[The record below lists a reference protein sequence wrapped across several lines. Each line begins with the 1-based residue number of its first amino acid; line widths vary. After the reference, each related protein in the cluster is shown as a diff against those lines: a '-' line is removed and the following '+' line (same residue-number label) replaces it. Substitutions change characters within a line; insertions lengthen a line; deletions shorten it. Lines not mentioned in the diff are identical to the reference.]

1 MSSESEDDCGRRTTD
16 YGLRTI
22 DADHMPAKPDTPT
35 PIAAVNALDAVV
47 EHRGGQRRQSQQD
60 MAAWVAQ
67 AIEDEHHLICE
78 AGTGV
83 GKSFGYLV
91 PAIVSQRRIV
101 VATSTKTLQDQIAS
115 DLPDVVD
122 VLRKHGHDVTWAVV
136 KGRASYI
143 CPAKVAERHP
153 KLLTDNDGNGDLDVI
168 IDWWRSGGDGERD
181 HAPVAVDDRVW
192 PSVSVSGMECPGR
205 RCSYADDCPAMAALR
220 EARESQLVICN
231 HHLYGSDVNSDGA
244 ILGEHDAVIFDEA
257 HRLEDALCSSVG
269 ITLTTGRLAG
279 YARDVTG
286 TLKNLSVSAA
296 DRKTHVERLWGAVNA
311 VQTWLNEL
319 DEGQLLLPLEGD
331 PANVVHT
338 LQQTVRTIDR
348 VAQNA
353 TAEGLIVT
361 GQRERTSN
369 LAGHLQG
376 DLGVLTDPVPGH
388 VCWIE
393 PGPVLR
399 TSPVS
404 VSDTFSSNLAAKRPT
419 ILTSA
424 TLTVGGS
431 FDAIARQ
438 LGYSVPVG
446 DMSDPHADPES
457 LDPLRYMTLSVESPF
472 DYPRQARLYL
482 PGLEEPTADGWGVS
496 VAELAH
502 ELVDA
507 AGGRAL
513 ILCTSN
519 AAVARISARLEGL
532 HHRILTQG
540 AEPRNKLLEQF
551 RNDET
556 SVLVATMGFWEGV
569 DVVGDACQLLIID
582 RVPFPRPDDPLWSA
596 RRQAAT
602 DAGFSAFTTVDLP
615 RAANLTAQGAG
626 RLIRSMDDEGL
637 IVLCDRRLQTKSY
650 GPVIVKTLPE
660 MPIITDKG
668 EAIAYVAEL

>member
-1 MSSESEDDCGRRTTD
+1 
-16 YGLRTI
+16 
-22 DADHMPAKPDTPT
+22 MPAPADTPM
-35 PIAAVNALDAVV
+35 PIVAVDALDAIV
-47 EHRGGQRRQSQQD
+47 EHRGGQHRQSQQD
-60 MAAWVAQ
+60 MASWVAQ

-101 VATSTKTLQDQIAS
+101 VATSTKTLQDQVAA
-115 DLPDVVD
+115 DLPDIVE
-122 VLRKHGHDVTWAVV
+122 VLRQQGHDVTWAIV
-136 KGRASYI
+136 KGRASYL
-143 CPAKVAERHP
+143 CPAKVAERQP
-153 KLLTDNDGNGDLDVI
+153 QLLTETNDAGDLDAI
-168 IDWWRSGGDGERD
+168 IEWWQNGGDGERD
-181 HAPVAVDDRVW
+181 HAPVAVGNRAWSD
-192 PSVSVSGMECPGR
+192 VSVSGMECPGR
-205 RCSYADDCPAMAALR
+205 RCSYADDCPAIAALD
-220 EARESQLVICN
+220 EARESRLVICN
-231 HHLYGSDVNSDGA
+231 HHLYGSDINSDGA

-257 HRLEDALCSSVG
+257 HRLEDALCASVG
-269 ITLTTGRLAG
+269 ITLTNGRLAG

-286 TLKNLSVSAA
+286 LLKSLGVPAA
-296 DRKTHVERLWGAVNA
+296 DRKTHIERLWGAIND
-311 VQTWLNEL
+311 VQTWLNHL
-319 DEGQLLLPLEGD
+319 DAGAVQLPLGGE
-331 PANVVHT
+331 PADAVRT
-338 LQQTVRTIDR
+338 LQSAIRTSDR
-348 VAQNA
+348 VTQNA
-353 TAEGLIVT
+353 TAKGPIVT

-404 VSDTFSSNLAAKRPT
+404 VSDTFSNSLAAKRAT

-438 LGYSVPVG
+438 LGYSLPVG
-446 DMSDPHADPES
+446 DMTDPHSDPDDP
-457 LDPLRYMTLSVESPF
+457 DPLRYMTLRVDSPF

-482 PGLEEPTADGWGVS
+482 PKLEEPTADGWGES
-496 VAELAH
+496 VAELAS
-502 ELVDA
+502 ELVSA

-519 AAVARISARLEGL
+519 AAVARISARLEDGR
-532 HHRILTQG
+532 HRILTQG
-540 AEPRNKLLEQF
+540 VQPRNTLLEEF
-551 RNDET
+551 RSDET

-569 DVVGDACQLLIID
+569 DIVGDACQVVLID

-596 RRQAAT
+596 RRAAAT
-602 DAGFSAFTTVDLP
+602 EAGLSAFATVDLP

-626 RLIRSMDDEGL
+626 RLIRSMDDKGM

-650 GPVIVKTLPE
+650 GPVIVNTLPQ
-660 MPIITDKG
+660 MPTIDSHDK
-668 EAIAYVAEL
+668 AVAYLEGL

>member
-1 MSSESEDDCGRRTTD
+1 
-16 YGLRTI
+16 
-22 DADHMPAKPDTPT
+22 MP
-35 PIAAVNALDAVV
+35 IVAVDALDMII

-60 MAAWVAQ
+60 MASWVAQ

-91 PAIVSQRRIV
+91 PAIVSDRRIV
-101 VATSTKTLQDQIAS
+101 VATSTKTLQDQIAA
-115 DLPDVVD
+115 DLPDIVA
-122 VLRKHGHDVTWAVV
+122 VLHEQGHDVTWAVV
-136 KGRASYI
+136 KGRASYL

-153 KLLTDNDGNGDLDVI
+153 RLLADTGGDDNLDAI
-168 IDWWRSGGDGERD
+168 IDWWRMGGDGERD
-181 HAPVAVDDRVW
+181 HAPVAVDNRTW
-192 PSVSVSGMECPGR
+192 AEVSVSGMECPGH
-205 RCSYADDCPAMAALR
+205 RCSYADRCPAIAALN

-231 HHLYGSDVNSDGA
+231 HHLYGSDINSDGA
-244 ILGEHDAVIFDEA
+244 ILGDHDAVIFDEA

-269 ITLTTGRLAG
+269 ITLNSGRLVG
-279 YARDVTG
+279 YARDITG
-286 TLKNLSVSAA
+286 LLKSLGVSAA
-296 DRKTHVERLWGAVNA
+296 DRKASIGRLWEAIND
-311 VQTWLNEL
+311 VQEWLKQL
-319 DEGQLLLPLEGD
+319 DEGQVQLPLEGH
-331 PANVVHT
+331 PAVVVRT

-348 VAQNA
+348 LARDS
-353 TAEGLIVT
+353 TAEGPIVV
-361 GQRERTSN
+361 GQRERISN

-376 DLGVLTDPVPGH
+376 DLGVLTDPVFDH

-393 PGPVLR
+393 PGPVLK

-404 VSDTFSSNLAAKRPT
+404 VSGTFSNNLAVNRPT

-446 DMSDPHADPES
+446 DTSDPHTDPDDP
-457 LDPLRYMTLSVESPF
+457 DPLRYMTLSVESPF
-472 DYPRQARLYL
+472 DYPHQARLYL
-482 PGLEEPTADGWGVS
+482 PELVEPTTDGWGES
-496 VAELAH
+496 VAELA
-502 ELVDA
+502 EDLVEA

-519 AAVARISARLEGL
+519 AAVARISARLDGGK
-532 HHRILTQG
+532 HRILTQG
-540 AEPRNKLLEQF
+540 AHSRNRLLDEF
-551 RNDET
+551 RSDER

-569 DVVGDACQLLIID
+569 DIVGDACQLVLID

-596 RRQAAT
+596 RREAAT
-602 DAGFSAFTTVDLP
+602 DAGLSAFATVDLP

-650 GPVIVKTLPE
+650 GSVIINTLPE
-660 MPIITDKG
+660 MPIIKDKI
-668 EAIAYVAEL
+668 EAIAYLEEL

>member
-1 MSSESEDDCGRRTTD
+1 MPNSSD
-16 YGLRTI
+16 I
-22 DADHMPAKPDTPT
+22 PMP
-35 PIAAVNALDAVV
+35 IVAVDALDAVV
-47 EHRGGQRRQSQQD
+47 EHRGGQHRQSQQD
-60 MAAWVAQ
+60 MVSWVAQ

-101 VATSTKTLQDQIAS
+101 VATSTKTLQDQVAA
-115 DLPDVVD
+115 DLPEIVEI
-122 VLRKHGHDVTWAVV
+122 LIQLGHDVTWAVV
-136 KGRASYI
+136 KGRASYL

-153 KLLTDNDGNGDLDVI
+153 QLLSETDADTNLDTI
-168 IDWWRSGGDGERD
+168 IDWWRNGGDGERD
-181 HAPVAVDDRVW
+181 HAPVAVDNRTW
-192 PSVSVSGMECPGR
+192 STVSVSGMECPGR
-205 RCSYADDCPAMAALR
+205 RCSYAERCPAIAALND
-220 EARESQLVICN
+220 ARESQLVICN
-231 HHLYGSDVNSDGA
+231 HHLYGSDINSDGA
-244 ILGEHDAVIFDEA
+244 ILGDHDAVIFDEA

-269 ITLTTGRLAG
+269 ITLTNGRFAG
-279 YARDVTG
+279 YARDVTAL
-286 TLKNLSVSAA
+286 LKSLGISAT
-296 DRKTHVERLWGAVNA
+296 DRKSYIGRLWEAINDVR
-311 VQTWLNEL
+311 TWLSQL
-319 DEGQLLLPLEGD
+319 DVGEVKLPIEGH
-331 PANVVHT
+331 PANVVRT
-338 LQQTVRTIDR
+338 LQQTVRAIDR
-348 VAQNA
+348 VARNT

-361 GQRERTSN
+361 GLRERTSN

-376 DLGVLTDPVPGH
+376 DLDVLTDPVTGH

-404 VSDTFSSNLAAKRPT
+404 VSDTFSDNLAAKRPT

-438 LGYSVPVG
+438 FGYSVPVG
-446 DMSDPHADPES
+446 EMSDPHADPDS
-457 LDPLRYMTLSVESPF
+457 PDPLRYMTLRVESPF

-482 PGLEEPTADGWGVS
+482 PKLEEPTADGWGDS
-496 VAELAH
+496 VARLADD
-502 ELVDA
+502 LVEA

-519 AAVARISARLEGL
+519 AAVARISVRLEGGR
-532 HHRILTQG
+532 HRILSQG
-540 AEPRNKLLEQF
+540 AQARNTLLDEF
-551 RNDET
+551 RNDES

-569 DVVGDACQLLIID
+569 DVVGDACQLVLID

-596 RRQAAT
+596 RREAAME
-602 DAGFSAFTTVDLP
+602 AGLSAFATVDLP

-626 RLIRSMDDEGL
+626 RLIRSIHDEGM

-650 GPVIVKTLPE
+650 GSVILSTLPE
-660 MPIITDKG
+660 MPIITDES
-668 EAIAYVAEL
+668 EAVAYLEGL

>member
-1 MSSESEDDCGRRTTD
+1 
-16 YGLRTI
+16 
-22 DADHMPAKPDTPT
+22 MP
-35 PIAAVNALDAVV
+35 IVAVDALDAII

-60 MAAWVAQ
+60 MASWVAQ

-91 PAIVSQRRIV
+91 PAIVSERRIV
-101 VATSTKTLQDQIAS
+101 VATSTKTLQDQIAA
-115 DLPDVVD
+115 DLPDIVD
-122 VLRKHGHDVTWAVV
+122 VLRQHGHDITWAVV
-136 KGRASYI
+136 KGRASYL

-153 KLLTDNDGNGDLDVI
+153 QLLADTGDDANLDAI
-168 IDWWRSGGDGERD
+168 IDWWRMGGDGERD
-181 HAPVAVDDRVW
+181 HAPVAVDNRTW
-192 PSVSVSGMECPGR
+192 SEVSVSGMECPGR
-205 RCSYADDCPAMAALR
+205 RCSYADRCPAIAALN

-231 HHLYGSDVNSDGA
+231 HHLYGSDINSDGA
-244 ILGEHDAVIFDEA
+244 ILGDHDAVIFDEA

-269 ITLTTGRLAG
+269 ITLTNGRLVG
-279 YARDVTG
+279 YARDITG
-286 TLKNLSVSAA
+286 LLKSLGVSAT
-296 DRKTHVERLWGAVNA
+296 DRKASIGRLWDAIND
-311 VQTWLNEL
+311 VQAWLKQL
-319 DEGQLLLPLEGD
+319 DEGQVDLPLQGH
-331 PANVVHT
+331 PAVIVRT
-338 LQQTVRTIDR
+338 LQQTVHTIDR
-348 VAQNA
+348 LARDS
-353 TAEGLIVT
+353 TADGLIVI
-361 GQRERTSN
+361 GQRERISN

-376 DLGVLTDPVPGH
+376 DLGVLTDPVFDH

-404 VSDTFSSNLAAKRPT
+404 VSDTFSNNLAAKRPT

-438 LGYSVPVG
+438 LGYSVSVG
-446 DMSDPHADPES
+446 DTSDPHTDPDDP
-457 LDPLRYMTLSVESPF
+457 DPLRYMTLSVESPF

-482 PGLEEPTADGWGVS
+482 PNLVEPTTDGWGDA
-496 VAELAH
+496 VAELA
-502 ELVDA
+502 EDLVEA

-519 AAVARISARLEGL
+519 AAVARISARLDGVQ
-532 HHRILTQG
+532 HRILTQG
-540 AEPRNKLLEQF
+540 AQPRHTLLDEF
-551 RNDET
+551 RNDES

-569 DVVGDACQLLIID
+569 DVVGDACQLVLID

-596 RRQAAT
+596 RRDAAT
-602 DAGFSAFTTVDLP
+602 EAGLSAFATVDLP

-650 GPVIVKTLPE
+650 GSVIINTLPE
-660 MPIITDKG
+660 MPIITERD
-668 EAIAYVAEL
+668 EAVAYLEEL

>member
-1 MSSESEDDCGRRTTD
+1 
-16 YGLRTI
+16 
-22 DADHMPAKPDTPT
+22 MP
-35 PIAAVNALDAVV
+35 IVAVNALDAVI
-47 EHRGGQRRQSQQD
+47 EHRGGQDRQSQQD
-60 MAAWVAQ
+60 MASWVAQ

-101 VATSTKTLQDQIAS
+101 VATSTKTLQDQIAA
-115 DLPDVVD
+115 DLPDIID
-122 VLRKHGHDVTWAVV
+122 VLRVHGHDVTWAVV
-136 KGRASYI
+136 KGRASYL

-153 KLLTDNDGNGDLDVI
+153 QLLADSGDDSNLDSI
-168 IDWWRSGGDGERD
+168 IEWWRSGGDGERD
-181 HAPVAVDDRVW
+181 HAPVAVDNRAWSD
-192 PSVSVSGMECPGR
+192 VSVSGMECPGR
-205 RCSYADDCPAMAALR
+205 RCSYADNCPAVDALD
-220 EARESQLVICN
+220 EARESRLVICN
-231 HHLYGSDVNSDGA
+231 HHLYGSDINSDGA
-244 ILGEHDAVIFDEA
+244 VLGDHDAVIFDEA

-269 ITLTTGRLAG
+269 ITLTGGRLAG
-279 YARDVTG
+279 YARDITG
-286 TLKNLSVSAA
+286 LLKSLGVSAA
-296 DRKTHVERLWGAVNA
+296 DRKTHIGRLWEAIND
-311 VQTWLNEL
+311 VQTWLNQL
-319 DEGQLLLPLEGD
+319 GEGQVRLPLEGD
-331 PANVVHT
+331 SAGVVHT

-348 VAQNA
+348 LARNT

-361 GQRERTSN
+361 GQRERASN

-388 VCWIE
+388 VCWVE

-404 VSDTFSSNLAAKRPT
+404 VSDTFSNNLAAKRPT

-431 FDAIARQ
+431 FEAIARQ
-438 LGYSVPVG
+438 FGYSVAVG
-446 DMSDPHADPES
+446 DMSDPHADPDDP
-457 LDPLRYMTLSVESPF
+457 DPLRYMTLTVESPF

-482 PGLEEPTADGWGVS
+482 PGLVEPTADGWGES
-496 VAELAH
+496 VAKLAGD
-502 ELVDA
+502 LVDA

-519 AAVARISARLEGL
+519 AAVARISGRLEGGR
-532 HHRILTQG
+532 HRILTQG
-540 AEPRNKLLEQF
+540 AQPRNTLLEEF
-551 RNDET
+551 RTDEG

-569 DVVGDACQLLIID
+569 DIVGDACQIVLID

-596 RRQAAT
+596 RRDAAT
-602 DAGFSAFTTVDLP
+602 EEGLSAFATVDLP

-650 GPVIVKTLPE
+650 GPAIVHTLPE
-660 MPIITDKG
+660 MPIITDKS
-668 EAIAYVAEL
+668 EALAYLEGL